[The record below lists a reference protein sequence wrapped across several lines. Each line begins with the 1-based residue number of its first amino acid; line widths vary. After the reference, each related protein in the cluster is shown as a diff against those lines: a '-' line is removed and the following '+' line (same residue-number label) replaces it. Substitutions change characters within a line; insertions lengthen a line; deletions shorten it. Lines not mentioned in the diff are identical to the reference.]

1 MSITE
6 RARGYAFWFLDYL
19 KGQPVG
25 KHYREINEASL
36 RGVSPAVVEER
47 IQKLLRH
54 AVETTAYYAPY
65 FGKQQFCL
73 TDFPVMNK
81 QLYREHYD
89 AFLSTH
95 FLNAPDNR
103 VMKTSGSTGTPF
115 QIVQNREKI
124 LRNTAS
130 ALVIGRLGGYRLGD
144 RQAFARVWVQG
155 YRKGALRAK
164 MENLFPVDASQLDS
178 AHLAQVGNL
187 LVEKRITSIIGY
199 ASYLSI
205 LSNYLVGV
213 GRKSNQYR
221 VKSIL
226 SISEHLPTRARTRLK
241 ALFSCTVNA
250 QYSNEENGV
259 MGTQEGG
266 EEYYLDSSSWHFE
279 ILNVDSDEPAPDGQ
293 LGRIV
298 ITDLYNYAFPMI
310 RYDTGDMA
318 VAKRA
323 VEGKTGR
330 YWLFLLD
337 LYGRRSDVVFDLM
350 DRPVSP
356 RLISTMMHD
365 FATRDS
371 ALIQWQFIQLAQRR
385 YCFRIVSRDGFREDV
400 LRAKFNP
407 LFGEEIQIEH
417 LHEIP
422 VLASG
427 KRKAIQNDMLWNGE
441 KR

>member
-1 MSITE
+1 MRIME
-6 RARGYAFWFLDYL
+6 RARGYAYWLLDFL

-25 KHYREINEASL
+25 KYYREISEASL
-36 RGVSPAVVEER
+36 RGVSPEVVEEK

-54 AVETTAYYAPY
+54 AAETTAYYAS
-65 FGKQQFCL
+65 FCSMQQLNL
-73 TDFPVMNK
+73 TGFPVMNK
-81 QLYREHYD
+81 QLYRDNYD
-89 AFLSTH
+89 AFLSTLY
-95 FLNAPDNR
+95 LNAPDNR

-115 QIVQNREKI
+115 QVVQNRDKI

-130 ALVIGRLGGYRLGD
+130 ALVIGNLGGYRLGD

-155 YRKGALRAK
+155 YRKSALRFK
-164 MENLFPVDASQLDS
+164 LENQFPVDASQLNS
-178 AHLAQVGNL
+178 VHLAQVGDL
-187 LVEKRITSIIGY
+187 LVKKRITSIIGY

-213 GRKSNQYR
+213 GRKANRYR

-226 SISEHLPTRARTRLK
+226 SISEHLPARARTRLK
-241 ALFSCTVNA
+241 ALFGCPVNA

-266 EEYYLDSSSWHFE
+266 EEYYLDSSSWRFE
-279 ILNVDSDEPAPDGQ
+279 LLETDSDEPAPDGE

-318 VAKRA
+318 VAKHVVNR
-323 VEGKTGR
+323 KNGR

-337 LYGRRSDVVFDLM
+337 LYGRRSDVVFDLL

-371 ALIQWQFIQLAQRR
+371 TLVQWQFIQLAQRR
-385 YCFRIVSRDGFREDV
+385 YCFRIVSRGEFQEDA
-400 LRAKFNP
+400 LRAKFSQ
-407 LFGEEIQIEH
+407 LFGEEIQIE
-417 LHEIP
+417 LLDEIP

-427 KRKAIQNDMLWNGE
+427 KRKAIQNNMLWNEE
-441 KR
+441 KI

>member
-1 MSITE
+1 MSVTE
-6 RARGYAFWFLDYL
+6 RARGYVYWLLDYL

-25 KHYREINEASL
+25 KHYREIREASL
-36 RGVSPAVVEER
+36 RGVSPAVIEEK
-47 IQKLLRH
+47 IQNLLRH
-54 AVETTAYYAPY
+54 ATETTAYYAS
-65 FGKQQFCL
+65 FGGMQQLCL

-89 AFLSTH
+89 AFLSTRY
-95 FLNAPDNR
+95 LDAKDNR

-115 QIVQNREKI
+115 QIIQNREKI

-155 YRKGALRAK
+155 YRKSALRSK
-164 MENLFPVDASQLDS
+164 LENLFPVDASQLDS
-178 AHLAQVGNL
+178 YHLAQVGEL
-187 LVEKRITSIIGY
+187 LVKKRITSIIGY

-213 GRKSNQYR
+213 GRKANQYR

-226 SISEHLPTRARTRLK
+226 SISEHLPSRARTRLK
-241 ALFSCTVNA
+241 ALFGCAVNA

-266 EEYYLDSSSWHFE
+266 EEYYLDSASWHFE
-279 ILNVDSDEPAPDGQ
+279 ILKSDSDEPAPDGQ

-330 YWLFLLD
+330 YWLFFLD
-337 LYGRRSDVVFDLM
+337 LYGRRSDVVFDLL

-371 ALIQWQFIQLAQRR
+371 TLLQWQFIQLARRR
-385 YCFRIVSRDGFREDV
+385 YCFRIVSRGEFRGDV
-400 LRAKFNP
+400 LRTKFSP
-407 LFGEEIQIEH
+407 LFGEEIQIEQ
-417 LHEIP
+417 LDEIP
-422 VLASG
+422 VLSSG
-427 KRKAIQNDMLWNGE
+427 KRKCIQNDMLWSGE
-441 KR
+441 KN